1 MKYYGIQNEVKSYFN
16 RLQKENGIFVSIA
29 IIKIVNNEVENLKE
43 TTNRLITYSDIDT
56 IYQSL

>member
-16 RLQKENGIFVSIA
+16 RLQKESGIFVSTA
-29 IIKIVNNEVENLKE
+29 IVKIVNDRVESLKE